1 MIDDSMKEI
10 INDFV
15 QEALELLDSLSENF
29 IELEKNPDDKE
40 LLNTIFRAAHT
51 IKGSAGFLGFQ
62 NLVELAHS
70 AENILNRLRQG
81 EIKLTSDM
89 MDYLLKTM
97 DILTAMIRNINDSGE
112 EGNFDNEEI
121 IHKLNQLAADE
132 RTEETAAEQ
141 RTEEIKPP
149 EGNFGTAN
157 NNISPQEAE
166 SSENN
171 KNIDNN
177 IANTE
182 ANVNVNDN
190 NSKISDNDNSKN
202 NNKKNIEES
211 SIPAGGSNTGSEKHH
226 PKRKVRNLGDILLE
240 DNLMSP
246 DELSQILKEKEEE
259 EKKEQEQEKDEEQEH
274 DGVKSNNADVSADI
288 TDKNINI
295 KETDK
300 SDAVNKKDEID
311 GADRLNIIN
320 NSNDANKIINN
331 NKTENLNKTVKIAEA
346 EKQTLKKEPPQ
357 TPVSSEIKKPVLA
370 SVQPQPQMQQIHPA
384 VTAPVETTIRVDVE
398 RLDNVMN
405 LVGELVLS
413 RNRIF
418 NIASKLE
425 LKYPE
430 DEFTDTLIE
439 VVSNLNLIT
448 TDLQLAVMKTRMQPV
463 KKVFSKFPRMVRDL
477 SKELGKEIELNIA
490 GEETELD
497 KSVIEEIGDPLVHL
511 IRNSIDHGIEMPE
524 DRIKAGKSKAGT
536 INLSAEHEGNYIII
550 EVSDDGKGMDPDILR
565 KKAVEKGLIDDK
577 TAASIS
583 DKDALSLIFAPGF
596 STKDKVTEISGRGV
610 GMDVV
615 KTNIQKLNGIID
627 IESEKGKG
635 SDIIL
640 KLPLTVAIIQ
650 TLIIGVEDEVF
661 AIPLNSVVETLRIP
675 ESSIQTIDN
684 HEVINLR
691 KSVLSLLRLSE
702 EFSVG
707 ASQNKPLQSAG
718 NSPAADKK
726 ALSGKEVYVVVV
738 ALAEKRIGIV
748 VDTLY
753 GQEEVVIKSLG
764 DYQFGYKGI
773 SGATITGDGKVV
785 LIMDIASMIDV
796 LQKR

>member
-29 IELEKNPDDKE
+29 IELEKNPEDKE

-97 DILTAMIRNINDSGE
+97 DILTAMIRNINDTGE
-112 EGNFDNEEI
+112 EGNFDNEGI
-121 IHKLNQLAADE
+121 INKLNMLATNEGAGP
-132 RTEETAAEQ
+132 A
-141 RTEEIKPP
+141 EEIKTS
-149 EGNFGTAN
+149 ETKATETEAGAVEIKATE
-157 NNISPQEAE
+157 IEPQTVKETNPA
-166 SSENN
+166 ENN
-171 KNIDNN
+171 
-177 IANTE
+177 
-182 ANVNVNDN
+182 
-190 NSKISDNDNSKN
+190 SD
-202 NNKKNIEES
+202 NNKKNDDIKNTAEEPSSS
-211 SIPAGGSNTGSEKHH
+211 SIPSNDGNNISSEKHH

-259 EKKEQEQEKDEEQEH
+259 EEKEKEKEVEKEKVEERKYH
-274 DGVKSNNADVSADI
+274 DVKSNNDNITADINNKNFKEKEIGKTAGESADKI
-288 TDKNINI
+288 GNLNYVAH
-295 KETDK
+295 
-300 SDAVNKKDEID
+300 SD
-311 GADRLNIIN
+311 
-320 NSNDANKIINN
+320 DANNKID
-331 NKTENLNKTVKIAEA
+331 KTENLNEIIKESET
-346 EKQTLKKEPPQ
+346 EKQSSKKPLAPPS
-357 TPVSSEIKKPVLA
+357 PSEIKKSVLA
-370 SVQPQPQMQQIHPA
+370 AVPPQIQPQIQIHPA
-384 VTAPVETTIRVDVE
+384 VTSPVETTIRVDVE

-418 NIASKLE
+418 NISSKLE
-425 LKYPE
+425 LKYPD
-430 DEFTDTLIE
+430 DEFTDTLTE

-550 EVSDDGKGMDPDILR
+550 EVSDDGKGMDPNILR

-577 TAASIS
+577 TASSIS

-650 TLIIGVEDEVF
+650 TLIIGVEDEIF

-702 EFSVG
+702 EFGVD
-707 ASQNKPLQSAG
+707 ASLNKPLQSAG
-718 NSPAADKK
+718 NAPAVDKK
-726 ALSGKEVYVVVV
+726 PLSGKEVYVVVV

>member
-97 DILTAMIRNINDSGE
+97 DILTAMIRNINDTGE

-121 IHKLNQLAADE
+121 IRKLNMLAADE
-132 RTEETAAEQ
+132 GTEEAAAEQ
-141 RTEEIKPP
+141 RTEEIKPA

-166 SSENN
+166 SSESN
-171 KNIDNN
+171 KNTDSN
-177 IANTE
+177 ITNANT
-182 ANVNVNDN
+182 
-190 NSKISDNDNSKN
+190 NSKN
-202 NNKKNIEES
+202 DNKKNTAES
-211 SIPAGGSNTGSEKHH
+211 SIPADGSNTGGEKNH

-259 EKKEQEQEKDEEQEH
+259 EKTEEKSEEKNEQKNEQKE
-274 DGVKSNNADVSADI
+274 
-288 TDKNINI
+288 
-295 KETDK
+295 
-300 SDAVNKKDEID
+300 
-311 GADRLNIIN
+311 
-320 NSNDANKIINN
+320 DANKINN
-331 NKTENLNKTVKIAEA
+331 TENLNETVKTAET
-346 EKQTLKKEPPQ
+346 EKQTVNKVPQ
-357 TPVSSEIKKPVLA
+357 APAASPEIKKPVLA
-370 SVQPQPQMQQIHPA
+370 AVQPQPQMQQMHPA

-718 NSPAADKK
+718 NAPAADKK

>member
-15 QEALELLDSLSENF
+15 QEALELLDTLSENF
-29 IELEKNPDDKE
+29 IELEKNPEDKE

-70 AENILNRLRQG
+70 AENILNKLRQG

-97 DILTAMIRNINDSGE
+97 DILTLMIRNINDTGE
-112 EGNFDNEEI
+112 EGNFDNAEI
-121 IHKLNQLAADE
+121 INKLNMLALDE
-132 RTEETAAEQ
+132 GGAGNTAAAAELNTAAEDIEKKAEAEAQ
-141 RTEEIKPP
+141 IKIQEQNEEKAKKKENHEDKDNKIEEIKLEEPLNP
-149 EGNFGTAN
+149 TNKAN
-157 NNISPQEAE
+157 N
-166 SSENN
+166 
-171 KNIDNN
+171 
-177 IANTE
+177 
-182 ANVNVNDN
+182 
-190 NSKISDNDNSKN
+190 
-202 NNKKNIEES
+202 
-211 SIPAGGSNTGSEKHH
+211 EKH

-240 DNLMSP
+240 DNLMSS
-246 DELSQILKEKEEE
+246 DELSQILKEKEKE
-259 EKKEQEQEKDEEQEH
+259 EKKIESIEIDSISNIANMEGTAGGKEDNNEKEEKTQEIETYSD
-274 DGVKSNNADVSADI
+274 ADI
-288 TDKNINI
+288 
-295 KETDK
+295 KE
-300 SDAVNKKDEID
+300 E
-311 GADRLNIIN
+311 NIIN
-320 NSNDANKIINN
+320 KTNN
-331 NKTENLNKTVKIAEA
+331 HEDSNKTVKLNDS
-346 EKQTLKKEPPQ
+346 EKQTPPLHLSPPSIPAESKKTDSAAQ
-357 TPVSSEIKKPVLA
+357 VL
-370 SVQPQPQMQQIHPA
+370 SNIVPPQPQMHPTVSVSA
-384 VTAPVETTIRVDVE
+384 ETTIRVDVE

-425 LKYPE
+425 FKYPE
-430 DEFTDTLIE
+430 DEFTESLIQ

-448 TDLQLAVMKTRMQPV
+448 TDLQLAVMRTRMQPV

-524 DRIKAGKSKAGT
+524 DRIKAGKPKAGS
-536 INLSAEHEGNYIII
+536 IKLSAEHEGNYIII
-550 EVSDDGKGMDPDILR
+550 EVSDDGKGMDPNILR
-565 KKAVEKGLIDDK
+565 KKAIEKGLIDEK
-577 TAASIS
+577 TAFSIS

-650 TLIIGVEDEVF
+650 TLIIGIEDEIF
-661 AIPLNSVVETLRIP
+661 AIPLNSVVETLRIS

-702 EFSVG
+702 EFGIESASGSVSEG
-707 ASQNKPLQSAG
+707 KT
-718 NSPAADKK
+718 KV
-726 ALSGKEVYVVVV
+726 LSNKEVYVVVV

-785 LIMDIASMIDV
+785 LIMDIASMIDI

>member
-15 QEALELLDSLSENF
+15 QEALELLETLSENF
-29 IELEKNPDDKE
+29 IELEKNPEDKE

-97 DILTAMIRNINDSGE
+97 DILTLMIRNINDTGE
-112 EGNFDNEEI
+112 EGNFNNAEI
-121 IHKLNQLAADE
+121 INRLNMLALDEGGACNAAAALEQNTAADAHVHE
-132 RTEETAAEQ
+132 QKEENAEKQ
-141 RTEEIKPP
+141 ENNNNNNIDIKDNKIEEIKLD
-149 EGNFGTAN
+149 ETLNLTNKAN
-157 NNISPQEAE
+157 N
-166 SSENN
+166 
-171 KNIDNN
+171 
-177 IANTE
+177 
-182 ANVNVNDN
+182 
-190 NSKISDNDNSKN
+190 
-202 NNKKNIEES
+202 
-211 SIPAGGSNTGSEKHH
+211 EKH

-240 DNLMSP
+240 DNLMSS
-246 DELSQILKEKEEE
+246 DELSQILKEKEKE
-259 EKKEQEQEKDEEQEH
+259 EKESQEIKFEEIIQVQVQVQSQGKEDNNERDEKSQEIKTDY
-274 DGVKSNNADVSADI
+274 DADI
-288 TDKNINI
+288 
-295 KETDK
+295 KE
-300 SDAVNKKDEID
+300 E
-311 GADRLNIIN
+311 NIIN
-320 NSNDANKIINN
+320 DINDIND
-331 NKTENLNKTVKIAEA
+331 KKDLNKTVKLTDA
-346 EKQTLKKEPPQ
+346 EKQIPHIAPQ
-357 TPVSSEIKKPVLA
+357 YIPAETKNVSAAPVLSNVA
-370 SVQPQPQMQQIHPA
+370 APQPQIHPA
-384 VTAPVETTIRVDVE
+384 ASVSAETTIRVDVE

-430 DEFTDTLIE
+430 DEFTESLMQ

-477 SKELGKEIELNIA
+477 SKELGKEIELNII

-524 DRIKAGKSKAGT
+524 DRIKAGKPKAGL
-536 INLSAEHEGNYIII
+536 IKLSAEHEGNYIII
-550 EVSDDGKGMDPDILR
+550 GVSDDGKGMDPNILR
-565 KKAVEKGLIDDK
+565 KKAIEKGLIDEK
-577 TAASIS
+577 TAFSIS

-627 IESEKGKG
+627 IESEQGKG

-650 TLIIGVEDEVF
+650 TLIIGIEDEIF
-661 AIPLNSVVETLRIP
+661 AIPLNSVVETLRIS

-702 EFSVG
+702 EFSIES
-707 ASQNKPLQSAG
+707 ASGSVSAG
-718 NSPAADKK
+718 KTK
-726 ALSGKEVYVVVV
+726 VLSNKEVYVVVV

-785 LIMDIASMIDV
+785 LIMDIASMIDI

>member
-15 QEALELLDSLSENF
+15 QEALELLDTLSENF
-29 IELEKNPDDKE
+29 IELEKNPEDKE

-97 DILTAMIRNINDSGE
+97 DILTLMIRNINDTGE
-112 EGNFDNEEI
+112 EGDFDNAEI
-121 IHKLNQLAADE
+121 INKLNMLALNEGGAGNAAA
-132 RTEETAAEQ
+132 AAEQ
-141 RTEEIKPP
+141 NTGADAHVQEQQNKEKAKKKENPDDKDNKIEETKLEETLNPT
-149 EGNFGTAN
+149 NKAN
-157 NNISPQEAE
+157 N
-166 SSENN
+166 
-171 KNIDNN
+171 
-177 IANTE
+177 
-182 ANVNVNDN
+182 
-190 NSKISDNDNSKN
+190 
-202 NNKKNIEES
+202 
-211 SIPAGGSNTGSEKHH
+211 EKH

-240 DNLMSP
+240 DNLMSS
-246 DELSQILKEKEEE
+246 DELSQILKEKEKE
-259 EKKEQEQEKDEEQEH
+259 EKKEESIEIEFISNETNTERTT
-274 DGVKSNNADVSADI
+274 GVKEDSNEEEEKTLEIETYSDADI
-288 TDKNINI
+288 
-295 KETDK
+295 KE
-300 SDAVNKKDEID
+300 E
-311 GADRLNIIN
+311 NIIN
-320 NSNDANKIINN
+320 KTNN
-331 NKTENLNKTVKIAEA
+331 HEDLNKTVKLTDT
-346 EKQTLKKEPPQ
+346 EKQIPHAPP
-357 TPVSSEIKKPVLA
+357 SSIPAETKKPASAAPVL
-370 SVQPQPQMQQIHPA
+370 SNIVPPQPQMHPA
-384 VTAPVETTIRVDVE
+384 ASVSAETTIRVDVE

-430 DEFTDTLIE
+430 DEFTESLIQ

-524 DRIKAGKSKAGT
+524 VRIKAGKPKAGS
-536 INLSAEHEGNYIII
+536 IKLSAEHEGNYIII
-550 EVSDDGKGMDPDILR
+550 EVSDDGKGMDPNILR
-565 KKAVEKGLIDDK
+565 KKAIEKGLIDEK
-577 TAASIS
+577 TAFSIS

-650 TLIIGVEDEVF
+650 TLIIGIEDEVF
-661 AIPLNSVVETLRIP
+661 AIPLNSVVETLRIS

-702 EFSVG
+702 EFSIKSAAGSVSEG
-707 ASQNKPLQSAG
+707 KP
-718 NSPAADKK
+718 KV
-726 ALSGKEVYVVVV
+726 LSNKEVYVVVV

-785 LIMDIASMIDV
+785 LIMDIASMIDI

>member
-15 QEALELLDSLSENF
+15 QEALELLDTLSENF
-29 IELEKNPDDKE
+29 IELEKNPEDKE

-70 AENILNRLRQG
+70 AENILNKLRQG

-97 DILTAMIRNINDSGE
+97 DILTLMIRNINDTGE
-112 EGNFDNEEI
+112 EGNFDNAEI
-121 IHKLNQLAADE
+121 INKLNMLALDE
-132 RTEETAAEQ
+132 GGAGNTAAAAELNTAAEDIEKKAEAEAQ
-141 RTEEIKPP
+141 IKIQEQNEEKAKKKENHEDKDNKIEEIKLEEPLNP
-149 EGNFGTAN
+149 TNKAN
-157 NNISPQEAE
+157 N
-166 SSENN
+166 
-171 KNIDNN
+171 
-177 IANTE
+177 
-182 ANVNVNDN
+182 
-190 NSKISDNDNSKN
+190 
-202 NNKKNIEES
+202 
-211 SIPAGGSNTGSEKHH
+211 EKH

-240 DNLMSP
+240 DNLMSS
-246 DELSQILKEKEEE
+246 DELSQILKEKEKE
-259 EKKEQEQEKDEEQEH
+259 EKKIE
-274 DGVKSNNADVSADI
+274 SI
-288 TDKNINI
+288 
-295 KETDK
+295 
-300 SDAVNKKDEID
+300 EID
-311 GADRLNIIN
+311 SISNIANMEGTAGGKEDN
-320 NSNDANKIINN
+320 NESIPAESKKTDSAAQVLSNI
-331 NKTENLNKTVKIAEA
+331 V
-346 EKQTLKKEPPQ
+346 P
-357 TPVSSEIKKPVLA
+357 
-370 SVQPQPQMQQIHPA
+370 PQPQMHPTVSVSA
-384 VTAPVETTIRVDVE
+384 ETTIRVDVE

-425 LKYPE
+425 FKYPE
-430 DEFTDTLIE
+430 DEFTESLIQ

-448 TDLQLAVMKTRMQPV
+448 TDLQLAVMRTRMQPV

-524 DRIKAGKSKAGT
+524 DRIKAGKPKAGS
-536 INLSAEHEGNYIII
+536 IKLSAEHEGNYIII
-550 EVSDDGKGMDPDILR
+550 EVSDDGKGMDPNILR
-565 KKAVEKGLIDDK
+565 KKAIEKGLIDEK
-577 TAASIS
+577 TAFSIS

-650 TLIIGVEDEVF
+650 TLIIGIEDEIF
-661 AIPLNSVVETLRIP
+661 AIPLNSVVETLRIS

-702 EFSVG
+702 EFGIESASGSVSEG
-707 ASQNKPLQSAG
+707 KT
-718 NSPAADKK
+718 KV
-726 ALSGKEVYVVVV
+726 LSNKEVYVVVV

-785 LIMDIASMIDV
+785 LIMDIASMIDI

>member
-15 QEALELLDSLSENF
+15 QEALELLDTLSENF
-29 IELEKNPDDKE
+29 IELEKNPEDKE

-97 DILTAMIRNINDSGE
+97 DILTLMIRNINDTGE
-112 EGNFDNEEI
+112 EGDFDNAEI
-121 IHKLNQLAADE
+121 INKLNMLALNEGGAGNAAA
-132 RTEETAAEQ
+132 AAEQ
-141 RTEEIKPP
+141 NTAADAHVQEQQNKEKAKKKENPDDKDNKIEETKLEETLNPT
-149 EGNFGTAN
+149 NKAN
-157 NNISPQEAE
+157 N
-166 SSENN
+166 
-171 KNIDNN
+171 
-177 IANTE
+177 
-182 ANVNVNDN
+182 
-190 NSKISDNDNSKN
+190 
-202 NNKKNIEES
+202 
-211 SIPAGGSNTGSEKHH
+211 EKH

-240 DNLMSP
+240 DNLMSS
-246 DELSQILKEKEEE
+246 DELSQILKEKEKE
-259 EKKEQEQEKDEEQEH
+259 EKKEESIEIEFISNETNTERTT
-274 DGVKSNNADVSADI
+274 GVKEDSNEEEEKTLEIETYSDADI
-288 TDKNINI
+288 
-295 KETDK
+295 KE
-300 SDAVNKKDEID
+300 E
-311 GADRLNIIN
+311 NIIN
-320 NSNDANKIINN
+320 KTNN
-331 NKTENLNKTVKIAEA
+331 HEDLNKTVKLTDT
-346 EKQTLKKEPPQ
+346 EKQIPHAPP
-357 TPVSSEIKKPVLA
+357 SSIPAETKKPASAAPVL
-370 SVQPQPQMQQIHPA
+370 SNIVPPQPQMHPA
-384 VTAPVETTIRVDVE
+384 ASVSAETTIRVDVE

-430 DEFTDTLIE
+430 DEFTESLIQ

-524 DRIKAGKSKAGT
+524 VRIKAGKPKAGS
-536 INLSAEHEGNYIII
+536 IKLSAEHEGNYIII
-550 EVSDDGKGMDPDILR
+550 EVSDDGKGMDPNILR
-565 KKAVEKGLIDDK
+565 KKAIEKGLIDEK
-577 TAASIS
+577 TAFSIS

-650 TLIIGVEDEVF
+650 TLIIGIEDEVF
-661 AIPLNSVVETLRIP
+661 AIPLNSVVETLRIS

-702 EFSVG
+702 EFSIKSAAGSVSEG
-707 ASQNKPLQSAG
+707 KP
-718 NSPAADKK
+718 KV
-726 ALSGKEVYVVVV
+726 LSNKEVYVVVV

-785 LIMDIASMIDV
+785 LIMDIASMIDI

>member
-97 DILTAMIRNINDSGE
+97 DILTAMIRNINDTGE

-121 IHKLNQLAADE
+121 IRKLNMLAADE
-132 RTEETAAEQ
+132 GTEEAAAAQ
-141 RTEEIKPP
+141 KTEEVKPA
-149 EGNFGTAN
+149 EDNFETAN
-157 NNISPQEAE
+157 NTINPQEAK
-166 SSENN
+166 SSEGD
-171 KNIDNN
+171 KNTDNN
-177 IANTE
+177 IAD
-182 ANVNVNDN
+182 ANA
-190 NSKISDNDNSKN
+190 NSNADADSKN
-202 NNKKNIEES
+202 NNKKDAEES
-211 SIPAGGSNTGSEKHH
+211 SVPASGSNTGSEKHH

-259 EKKEQEQEKDEEQEH
+259 EKAEKAEEKSEEKE
-274 DGVKSNNADVSADI
+274 N
-288 TDKNINI
+288 
-295 KETDK
+295 
-300 SDAVNKKDEID
+300 
-311 GADRLNIIN
+311 
-320 NSNDANKIINN
+320 ANKINN
-331 NKTENLNKTVKIAEA
+331 TENLNKTVKTTETK
-346 EKQTLKKEPPQ
+346 EQTFKKAPPQ
-357 TPVSSEIKKPVLA
+357 TPVSTEIKKPALA
-370 SVQPQPQMQQIHPA
+370 AVQPQPQMQQIHPA

-425 LKYPE
+425 LKYPD

-511 IRNSIDHGIEMPE
+511 IRNSIDHGVEMPE
-524 DRIKAGKSKAGT
+524 DRIKAGKPKAGT

-583 DKDALSLIFAPGF
+583 DKDALNLIFAPGF

-702 EFSVG
+702 EFGV
-707 ASQNKPLQSAG
+707 ADLHNKPLQSAG
-718 NSPAADKK
+718 NAAPAANKK
-726 ALSGKEVYVVVV
+726 VLSGKEVYVVVV

-785 LIMDIASMIDV
+785 LIMDIASMIDI

>member
-10 INDFV
+10 INDFI
-15 QEALELLDSLSENF
+15 QEALELLETLSENF
-29 IELEKNPDDKE
+29 IELEKNPEDKE

-70 AENILNRLRQG
+70 AENILNKLRQG

-97 DILTAMIRNINDSGE
+97 DILTLMIRNINDTGE
-112 EGNFDNEEI
+112 EGYFDNAEIINRLNILALDEGGAGNTAAAPEQNTAAGAHVHEQIEEI
-121 IHKLNQLAADE
+121 AENNSIDIKDNKI
-132 RTEETAAEQ
+132 EETKLDE
-141 RTEEIKPP
+141 TLNLTNK
-149 EGNFGTAN
+149 AN
-157 NNISPQEAE
+157 N
-166 SSENN
+166 
-171 KNIDNN
+171 
-177 IANTE
+177 
-182 ANVNVNDN
+182 
-190 NSKISDNDNSKN
+190 
-202 NNKKNIEES
+202 
-211 SIPAGGSNTGSEKHH
+211 EKH

-240 DNLMSP
+240 DNLMSS
-246 DELSQILKEKEEE
+246 DELSQILKEKEKESQE
-259 EKKEQEQEKDEEQEH
+259 IKKDNDNNEREKESQEIKNDF
-274 DGVKSNNADVSADI
+274 DADI
-288 TDKNINI
+288 
-295 KETDK
+295 KE
-300 SDAVNKKDEID
+300 E
-311 GADRLNIIN
+311 NIIN
-320 NSNDANKIINN
+320 KINN
-331 NKTENLNKTVKIAEA
+331 HEDLNKTVKLTDT
-346 EKQTLKKEPPQ
+346 EKQIPHAAPQSIPAETKK
-357 TPVSSEIKKPVLA
+357 TVSAAPVLPA
-370 SVQPQPQMQQIHPA
+370 PVLSNVAAPQPQIHP
-384 VTAPVETTIRVDVE
+384 TASVFAETTIRVDVE

-430 DEFTDTLIE
+430 DEFTESLIQ

-477 SKELGKEIELNIA
+477 SRELGKEIELNII

-524 DRIKAGKSKAGT
+524 DRIKAGKPKAGL
-536 INLSAEHEGNYIII
+536 IKLSAKHEGNYIII
-550 EVSDDGKGMDPDILR
+550 GVSDDGKGMDPNILR
-565 KKAVEKGLIDDK
+565 KKAIEKELIDEK
-577 TAASIS
+577 TAFSIS

-650 TLIIGVEDEVF
+650 TLIIGIEDEIF
-661 AIPLNSVVETLRIP
+661 AIPLNSVVETLRIS

-702 EFSVG
+702 EFSIESTSVG
-707 ASQNKPLQSAG
+707 KT
-718 NSPAADKK
+718 KV
-726 ALSGKEVYVVVV
+726 LSNKEVYVVVV

-748 VDTLY
+748 VDMLY

-785 LIMDIASMIDV
+785 LIMDIASMIDI

>member
-15 QEALELLDSLSENF
+15 QEALELLDTLSENF
-29 IELEKNPDDKE
+29 IELEKNPEDKE

-97 DILTAMIRNINDSGE
+97 DILMLMIRNINDTGQ
-112 EGNFDNEEI
+112 EGDFDNAEI
-121 IHKLNQLAADE
+121 INKLNMLALDE
-132 RTEETAAEQ
+132 GGTGNTAAAGEQNTAAEDIEKKAEAEAQ
-141 RTEEIKPP
+141 IKIQEQNEEKAKKKENLDDKDSKIEKTLNPT
-149 EGNFGTAN
+149 NKTN
-157 NNISPQEAE
+157 NN
-166 SSENN
+166 
-171 KNIDNN
+171 
-177 IANTE
+177 
-182 ANVNVNDN
+182 
-190 NSKISDNDNSKN
+190 
-202 NNKKNIEES
+202 
-211 SIPAGGSNTGSEKHH
+211 EKH

-240 DNLMSP
+240 DNLMSS
-246 DELSQILKEKEEE
+246 DELSQILKEKEKE
-259 EKKEQEQEKDEEQEH
+259 EKKEESIEIESI
-274 DGVKSNNADVSADI
+274 SNIV
-288 TDKNINI
+288 
-295 KETDK
+295 
-300 SDAVNKKDEID
+300 
-311 GADRLNIIN
+311 
-320 NSNDANKIINN
+320 
-331 NKTENLNKTVKIAEA
+331 
-346 EKQTLKKEPPQ
+346 P
-357 TPVSSEIKKPVLA
+357 
-370 SVQPQPQMQQIHPA
+370 PQPQMHPA
-384 VTAPVETTIRVDVE
+384 VSVSAETTIRVDVE

-425 LKYPE
+425 FKYPE
-430 DEFTDTLIE
+430 DEFTESLIQ

-524 DRIKAGKSKAGT
+524 DRIKAGKPKAGL
-536 INLSAEHEGNYIII
+536 IKLSAEHEGNYIII
-550 EVSDDGKGMDPDILR
+550 EVSDDGKGMDPNILR
-565 KKAVEKGLIDDK
+565 KKAIEKGLIDEK
-577 TAASIS
+577 TAFSIS

-650 TLIIGVEDEVF
+650 TLIIGIEDEVF
-661 AIPLNSVVETLRIP
+661 AIPLNSVVETLRIS

-702 EFSVG
+702 EFGIES
-707 ASQNKPLQSAG
+707 ASESASDG
-718 NSPAADKK
+718 K
-726 ALSGKEVYVVVV
+726 AKVLSNKEVYVVVV

-785 LIMDIASMIDV
+785 LIMDIASMIDI

>member
-15 QEALELLDSLSENF
+15 QEALELLDTLSENF
-29 IELEKNPDDKE
+29 IELEKNPEDKE

-97 DILTAMIRNINDSGE
+97 DILTLMIRNINDTGE
-112 EGNFDNEEI
+112 EGDFDNAEI
-121 IHKLNQLAADE
+121 INKLNMLALDE
-132 RTEETAAEQ
+132 DGAVNTAAAAEQNTAAEDIEKKAEAEIKIQ
-141 RTEEIKPP
+141 EQNEERAKKKENHDDKDNKIEEIKLEETLHSTNKP
-149 EGNFGTAN
+149 N
-157 NNISPQEAE
+157 N
-166 SSENN
+166 
-171 KNIDNN
+171 
-177 IANTE
+177 
-182 ANVNVNDN
+182 
-190 NSKISDNDNSKN
+190 
-202 NNKKNIEES
+202 
-211 SIPAGGSNTGSEKHH
+211 EKH

-240 DNLMSP
+240 DNLMSS
-246 DELSQILKEKEEE
+246 DELSQILKEKEKEESIEIEYISNATNAEGTAGGKEDNNEKE
-259 EKKEQEQEKDEEQEH
+259 EKTQEIETYFD
-274 DGVKSNNADVSADI
+274 ADI
-288 TDKNINI
+288 K
-295 KETDK
+295 KE
-300 SDAVNKKDEID
+300 
-311 GADRLNIIN
+311 NIIN
-320 NSNDANKIINN
+320 RTNN
-331 NKTENLNKTVKIAEA
+331 HEDLNKTVKLTDT
-346 EKQTLKKEPPQ
+346 EKQIPPIA
-357 TPVSSEIKKPVLA
+357 PPSIPAESKKPVSAVPVL
-370 SVQPQPQMQQIHPA
+370 SNVIPPQPQMHPA
-384 VTAPVETTIRVDVE
+384 VSVSAETTIRVDVE

-418 NIASKLE
+418 NIATKLE

-430 DEFTDTLIE
+430 DEFTESLIQ

-524 DRIKAGKSKAGT
+524 DRIKAGKPKAGL
-536 INLSAEHEGNYIII
+536 IKLSAEHEGNYIII
-550 EVSDDGKGMDPDILR
+550 GVSDDGKGMDPNILR
-565 KKAVEKGLIDDK
+565 KKAIEKGLIDEK
-577 TAASIS
+577 TAFSIS

-650 TLIIGVEDEVF
+650 TLIIGIEDEVF
-661 AIPLNSVVETLRIP
+661 AIPLNSVVETLRIS

-702 EFSVG
+702 EFSIKS
-707 ASQNKPLQSAG
+707 ASGSVSEG
-718 NSPAADKK
+718 K
-726 ALSGKEVYVVVV
+726 AKVLSNKEVYVVVV

>member
-97 DILTAMIRNINDSGE
+97 DILTAMIRNINDTGE

-121 IHKLNQLAADE
+121 IRKLNMLAADE
-132 RTEETAAEQ
+132 GTEEAAAEQ
-141 RTEEIKPP
+141 RTEEIKPA

-157 NNISPQEAE
+157 NNISLQEAE
-166 SSENN
+166 SSESN
-171 KNIDNN
+171 KNTDSN
-177 IANTE
+177 ITNA
-182 ANVNVNDN
+182 
-190 NSKISDNDNSKN
+190 NSKN
-202 NNKKNIEES
+202 DNKKNTAES
-211 SIPAGGSNTGSEKHH
+211 SITADGSNTGGEKNH

-259 EKKEQEQEKDEEQEH
+259 EKKAEEKSEEKNEQ
-274 DGVKSNNADVSADI
+274 
-288 TDKNINI
+288 
-295 KETDK
+295 KE
-300 SDAVNKKDEID
+300 
-311 GADRLNIIN
+311 
-320 NSNDANKIINN
+320 DANKINN
-331 NKTENLNKTVKIAEA
+331 TENLNETVKTAET
-346 EKQTLKKEPPQ
+346 EKQTVNKVPQ
-357 TPVSSEIKKPVLA
+357 APAASPEIKKPVLA
-370 SVQPQPQMQQIHPA
+370 AVQPQPQMQQMHPA

-718 NSPAADKK
+718 NAPAADKK

>member
-97 DILTAMIRNINDSGE
+97 DILTAMIRNINDTGE

-121 IHKLNQLAADE
+121 IRKLNMLAADE
-132 RTEETAAEQ
+132 GTEEAAAEQ
-141 RTEEIKPP
+141 RTEEIKPA

-157 NNISPQEAE
+157 NNISLQEAE
-166 SSENN
+166 SSESN
-171 KNIDNN
+171 KNTDSN
-177 IANTE
+177 ITNA
-182 ANVNVNDN
+182 
-190 NSKISDNDNSKN
+190 NSKN
-202 NNKKNIEES
+202 DNKKNTAES
-211 SIPAGGSNTGSEKHH
+211 SITADGSNTGGEKNH

-259 EKKEQEQEKDEEQEH
+259 EKKAKEKSEEKNEQ
-274 DGVKSNNADVSADI
+274 
-288 TDKNINI
+288 
-295 KETDK
+295 KE
-300 SDAVNKKDEID
+300 
-311 GADRLNIIN
+311 
-320 NSNDANKIINN
+320 DANKINN
-331 NKTENLNKTVKIAEA
+331 TENLNETVKTAET
-346 EKQTLKKEPPQ
+346 EKQTVNKVPQ
-357 TPVSSEIKKPVLA
+357 APAASPEIKKPVLA
-370 SVQPQPQMQQIHPA
+370 AVQPQPQMQQMHPA

-718 NSPAADKK
+718 NAPAADKK